1 MLRDEEDDDRGDV
14 IKEQNID
21 FIGSM
26 SREKWEWG
34 EKKKNGEV

>member
-1 MLRDEEDDDRGDV
+1 MLRDEEDDDRGNF

-26 SREKWEWG
+26 SREKWELG
-34 EKKKNGEV
+34 EGKEKGV